1 MSMQHYGTLWIS
13 IANFAE
19 PEGRKQVQMSGG
31 QPTGHSQLHAAVS
44 SRRMSKWE
52 LQFRFSAGQPNP
64 YPAVSS
70 RRMSKYDFRKGR
82 MQVQLSGG
90 HPTGQ
95 LHLHTPLP

>member
-44 SRRMSKWE
+44 SRRMSK
-52 LQFRFSAGQPNP
+52 
-64 YPAVSS
+64 
-70 RRMSKYDFRKGR
+70 YDFRKGR